1 MTAVADT
8 RSLTYLAR
16 RGVAP
21 QWRGFLR
28 ALIETLDANLDTAS
42 RDALLRAVGARLGGL
57 MPLPPCASLGELED
71 RMNEAL
77 AACDWGWVE
86 VALDPQDRS
95 LVLTHSAAPSVAA
108 GAEANAAWMAA
119 VLEGLYGAWLG
130 GQPGADASLAPRRA
144 AMTAATVTLR
154 YGRG

>member
-8 RSLTYLAR
+8 PVLSYLAR
-16 RGVAP
+16 RGVAA

-28 ALIETLDANLDTAS
+28 ALVETLDANLDIAS

-57 MPLPPCASLGELED
+57 TPLPACSSLPELEA

-77 AACDWGWVE
+77 AASDWGWVE
-86 VALDPQDRS
+86 IALDPQDRS
-95 LVLTHSAAPSVAA
+95 LVLTHSAAPTVAA
-108 GAEANAAWMAA
+108 GPEAHGGWIAA

-130 GQPGADASLAPRRA
+130 AQPGSDPGLAPRRTVV
-144 AMTAATVTLR
+144 TAATVTFR
-154 YGRG
+154 YGPE